1 MRLKFKNTFFSYAW
15 CMSIMISSQEEMQT
29 LGFYD
34 LNKTDGSENSE
45 KLPKMSK
52 GPKKAL
58 KIDPLKFPHKMVYN
72 T

>member
-34 LNKTDGSENSE
+34 LNKTDDL
-45 KLPKMSK
+45 KKSK
-52 GPKKAL
+52 TLG
-58 KIDPLKFPHKMVYN
+58 F
-72 T
+72 

>member
-1 MRLKFKNTFFSYAW
+1 
-15 CMSIMISSQEEMQT
+15 MSIMISSQEEMQT

-52 GPKKAL
+52 GPKKL
-58 KIDPLKFPHKMVYN
+58 
-72 T
+72 

>member
-52 GPKKAL
+52 GPKKL
-58 KIDPLKFPHKMVYN
+58 
-72 T
+72 